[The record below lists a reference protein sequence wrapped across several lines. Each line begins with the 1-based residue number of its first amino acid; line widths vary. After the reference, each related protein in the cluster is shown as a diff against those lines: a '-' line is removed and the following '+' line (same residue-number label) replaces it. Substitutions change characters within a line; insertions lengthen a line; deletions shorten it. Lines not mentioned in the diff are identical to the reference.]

1 MGEQVREIKFRGY
14 CESTKGWLYGNLVHY
29 KEGFDMIY
37 YQKPNESY
45 MYGDVVDI
53 KSIGQYTG
61 LKDSN
66 GVEIYEGDILKVNR
80 IFNATFGLGFSHD
93 EIKQLSLEDCKGEIR
108 SSFVTPV
115 VWDDGC
121 FAISESFENDTCIGI
136 LAGDQRF
143 SYDMFE
149 CFVIGNVFENNNPKI
164 K

>member
-1 MGEQVREIKFRGY
+1 MGESVREIKFRGKRI
-14 CESTKGWLYGNLVHY
+14 SNGVWLYGDLMHDTVGGCYVFPIDCAALY
-29 KEGFDMIY
+29 KENAVY
-37 YQKPNESY
+37 PCS
-45 MYGDVVDI
+45 V
-53 KSIGQYTG
+53 GQYTG

-80 IFNATFGLGFSHD
+80 RYNATYGLGFSHD
-93 EIKQLSLEDCKGEIR
+93 EIKQLSLEDCMGEVK

-115 VWDDGC
+115 VWLEGGFC
-121 FAISESFENDTCIGI
+121 ISECFENDTCIGA
-136 LAGDQRF
+136 LDGDQRF